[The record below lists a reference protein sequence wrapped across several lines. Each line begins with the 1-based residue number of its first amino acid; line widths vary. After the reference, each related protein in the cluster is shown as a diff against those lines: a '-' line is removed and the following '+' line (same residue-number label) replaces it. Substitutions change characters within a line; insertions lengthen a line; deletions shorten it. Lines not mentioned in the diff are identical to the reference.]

1 MTILS
6 PQLPFRHVQVQFI
19 VCPAGKTWHDKI
31 ATRLYQVAL
40 DLFHVSWL
48 NTGVF
53 AVSTVI
59 MGSKAISRKFFL
71 GVAPKTG
78 HLGDIARWDRSING
92 SSLEYYLIGTTK
104 SARPNV

>member
-1 MTILS
+1 MYNVYVVQHASCPIPILS
-6 PQLPFRHVQVQFI
+6 PQLPFRNMFKFKLVVR
-19 VCPAGKTWHDKI
+19 PAGKTWHDKI

-40 DLFHVSWL
+40 DLFHVPWL

-78 HLGDIARWDRSING
+78 HLGDIARSI
-92 SSLEYYLIGTTK
+92 I
-104 SARPNV
+104 